1 MNDINIR
8 IKDLGLT
15 LPTPPKPVA
24 AYIPFVRTG
33 NLIYVSGQI
42 PLLEGKVI
50 CTGAVP
56 SAVTIDQARAAARQC
71 ALNGLAI
78 VSGALGGDLNK
89 VRRIVRL
96 GVWVCSDAG
105 FTDQPKI
112 GNGASE
118 LLVEIFG
125 ENGRHARAAVGSVSL
140 PLGATVEV
148 EMLVEVAD

>member
-1 MNDINIR
+1 MTDINNR
-8 IKDLGLT
+8 LKDLGIT

-33 NLIYVSGQI
+33 NLIYTSGQI
-42 PLLEGKVI
+42 PLLDGKVI
-50 CTGAVP
+50 CTGPVP
-56 SAVTIDQARAAARQC
+56 SAVSLDQARAAARQC

-78 VSGALGGDLNK
+78 ISGALDGDLNRVK
-89 VRRIVRL
+89 RIVRL

-105 FTDQPKI
+105 FTDQPKV

-125 ENGRHARAAVGSVSL
+125 EAGRHARAAVGSIAL

-148 EMLVEVAD
+148 EMLVEVA